1 MRRPS
6 ALLFTVAAM
15 IFGAAILS
23 FAGQGSPGGLYD
35 ESLWSDGGPP
45 SAAKREEVRKKIE
58 AVRIWKLTEALKLDP
73 DTSAK
78 LSSFI
83 NPLDQQRQEIA
94 HEQMMTM
101 RELRTL
107 LQSSKPSEAKLKA
120 AIDRLE
126 KNHLAMQENRNRE
139 FSGIKNILNTE
150 QQARF
155 ILFQQDFRREMRHM
169 ISGAK
174 GGGPGGGGGMGPGH
188 GQGMK
193 GRQMQGGQGQ
203 QPAQ

>member
-1 MRRPS
+1 MRRTRV
-6 ALLFTVAAM
+6 LLFMVAAM
-15 IFGAAILS
+15 MFAVTSLS
-23 FAGQGSPGGLYD
+23 FAQQAPGGLYD
-35 ESLWSDGGPP
+35 ESMEPGGAPP